1 MAEPGSGVRD
11 GMTSAFAHRIWPA
24 DSRSL
29 PAIRAE
35 LHGWLAALS
44 LDEDDED
51 DLVLAVNEAASN
63 SIEHAYTPPT
73 ADDTVE
79 LTFWTEPHAICVDI
93 VDHGQWRTPSDQPTG
108 RGRGIEIMQRLVGFV
123 LIRHDNRGTRVHFR
137 HPFPD
142 AHSRHVAPRVPHLVP
157 LTP

>member
-1 MAEPGSGVRD
+1 MGESTPLAARGEPSEFVRC
-11 GMTSAFAHRIWPA
+11 SWQAHPDQLA
-24 DSRSL
+24 SV
-29 PAIRAE
+29 RAE
-35 LHGWLAALS
+35 VRRWLTPLP
-44 LDEDDED
+44 LTDDTED
-51 DLVLAVNEAASN
+51 DLVLAVSEAASN

-79 LTFWTEPHAICVDI
+79 LTFWTESHAICVDI
-93 VDHGQWRTPSDQPTG
+93 VDRGQWRTPSDQPTG
-108 RGRGIEIMQRLVGFV
+108 RGRGIAIMQRLVGFV

-142 AHSRHVAPRVPHLVP
+142 ARSRHVAPRVPHLVP